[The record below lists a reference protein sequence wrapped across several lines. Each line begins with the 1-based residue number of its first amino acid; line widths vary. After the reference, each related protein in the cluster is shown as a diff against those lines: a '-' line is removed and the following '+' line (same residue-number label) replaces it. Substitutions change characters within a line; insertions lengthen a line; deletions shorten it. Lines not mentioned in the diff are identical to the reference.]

1 MVKSKRFAQY
11 TLALGMGIACLQQAH
26 ADEAEDLARQLA
38 NPVSSL
44 ISVPIQINYD
54 EGFGSTGEGSVW
66 RTNIQPVIPIS
77 LNTEWNLISRTIL
90 PVIDQ
95 SDVPAPGLGESG
107 IGDIVQSFFF
117 SPVQPTRG
125 GVIWGAGPVFLLDSA
140 SEPALGAG
148 KWGMGPTG
156 VALKQAG
163 PWTYGALA
171 NHIWS
176 VGGDSARPDI
186 NATFLQPFVA
196 YITPTKTTFSLN
208 TESTY
213 DWESKQWLVPINLTA
228 TQLIKV
234 GNQMMSVGGGVRY
247 WAESPNGGPDDWGLR
262 LVVTSLFPR

>member
-11 TLALGMGIACLQQAH
+11 TLALAIGMTCLHAH
-26 ADEAEDLARQLA
+26 ADEAEDLAKQLA
-38 NPVSSL
+38 NPISSL

-107 IGDIVQSFFF
+107 IGDIVQSLFF
-117 SPVQPTRG
+117 SPVQPTKG
-125 GVIWGAGPVFLLDSA
+125 GVIWGVGPVFLLDSA

-148 KWGMGPTG
+148 KWGIGPTG
-156 VALKQAG
+156 VALKQTG

-171 NHIWS
+171 NHLWS
-176 VGGDSARPDI
+176 VGGDSTRPDV

-196 YITPTKTTFSLN
+196 YVTPTKTTFSLN

-213 DWESKQWLVPINLTA
+213 DWGSKQWSVPINLTA

-247 WAESPNGGPDDWGLR
+247 WADSPAGGPDDWGLR
-262 LVVTSLFPR
+262 LLVTFLFPR